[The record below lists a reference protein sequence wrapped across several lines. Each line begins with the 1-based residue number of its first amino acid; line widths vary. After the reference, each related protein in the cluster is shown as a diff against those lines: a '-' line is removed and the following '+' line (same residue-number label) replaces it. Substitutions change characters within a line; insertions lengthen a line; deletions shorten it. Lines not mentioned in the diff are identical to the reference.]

1 MALIK
6 CPECGTEIS
15 DRANACIRCGCPLGA
30 QKTYIRFGRV
40 GGQVF
45 MNKCFV
51 YCDGEE
57 HVCRQGDYIELR
69 LSKPTT
75 IEVKMQNCFGRAS
88 ITAEPG
94 MTYTADING
103 FGKVTLRQG

>member
-6 CPECGTEIS
+6 CPDCGAEIS
-15 DRANACIRCGCPLGA
+15 DSASACIRCGCPLRG

-40 GGQVF
+40 GGQRF
-45 MNKCFV
+45 GTKCFV
-51 YCDGEE
+51 YCNGEE
-57 HVCRQGDYIELR
+57 YACRQGDYIGLH

-75 IEVKMQNCFGRAS
+75 IEVKMQNHFGRAS

-94 MTYTADING
+94 KTYTADIR
-103 FGKVTLRQG
+103 FGKVTLMQG